1 MNKDLHLKP
10 ITARHHQPES
20 RDTPRTFLWPH
31 THTHHPTPRSGPTHN
46 GSTSAPKQAPL
57 EMHVVVSLQVILPS
71 LSWTTFTDS
80 EDIYSRL

>member
-20 RDTPRTFLWPH
+20 RDTPRTFLWPATH
-31 THTHHPTPRSGPTHN
+31 THTHPPTSRSGPTHN
-46 GSTSAPKQAPL
+46 GGTGAPKQAPL
-57 EMHVVVSLQVILPS
+57 EMHAAVILPS
-71 LSWTTFTDS
+71 LSWTTSADS